1 MKYLEKIAVR
11 EQADRKCN
19 LLSILDSLEI
29 PYEIHDTVRNEKSVS
44 NIVVSLNPSDRRLV
58 IGAHWD
64 SVEGSTGANDDGSSC
79 AILIRLCEL
88 LRETDESVDLVFFDR
103 EEHGCL
109 GSAAYIEEI
118 GAEKIRAMVN
128 LDMCGAGQHILISGK
143 GNTGNPSFGGILTE
157 ENLSRHGVDV
167 LGWLPNGD
175 DSSFDRAGIPNIS
188 VCILSA
194 SDREVFRRFARKISA
209 GQKLNEEDHRAFGDL
224 DVVKTMH
231 NGSKDSIDSVS
242 QDAMDAVYAF
252 IADGL
257 K

>member
-1 MKYLEKIAVR
+1 MKYLERIAVR
-11 EQADRKCN
+11 DQEERKNN
-19 LLSILDSLEI
+19 LLTILDELEI
-29 PYEIHDTVRNEKSVS
+29 PYEIHDTVRNETPVS

-64 SVEGSTGANDDGSSC
+64 SVDGSSGANDDGSSC
-79 AILIRLCEL
+79 SVLIRLCEL
-88 LRETDESVDLVFFDR
+88 LRNRSESVDLVFFDK

-109 GSAAYIEEI
+109 GSGAYIEET

-128 LDMCGAGQHILISGK
+128 LDMCGAGQHIVISGK
-143 GNTGNPSFGGILTE
+143 GNCGNPAFGRILTE
-157 ENLSRHGVDV
+157 ENLAKHGVDV

-188 VCILSA
+188 VCILTEG
-194 SDREVFRRFARKISA
+194 DRDVFRVLAGKISA
-209 GQKLNEEDHRAFGDL
+209 GEKLNEDDHRAFGGL

-231 NGSKDSIDSVS
+231 NGANDSIAAVT
-242 QDAMDAVYAF
+242 QDAIDAVYGF
-252 IADGL
+252 VADGL